1 MFLQVSIRR
10 LQVFVAV
17 VDRQGFG
24 AAAESLDIAQ
34 SSVSAHIRA
43 IEERLATPMFE
54 RHPGRP
60 PQLTEAGK
68 TLYDYAVTSLASA
81 NTVATALRQRHQ
93 PLHFAAQRFV
103 ATSLLAKP
111 LEAFAGQ
118 FPQVELIAH
127 TGTFEEV
134 RDLFQRGDVDLAFL
148 LSKDEVPGLATALLG
163 RYRLAFVAP
172 KGHPLANQTQIAPEV
187 LAKHPF
193 ISAYKNSYFGRTLG
207 QMMTDAGV
215 PELTIRSQA
224 QDMGMVREMVLAGL
238 GISLSLRR
246 SVAQDLEQGRLV
258 ELDVA
263 LPPMHLQ
270 LRCAVNQR
278 AMRAEIEALVERL
291 RQAEGQNPMTTAK
304 NLR

>member
-1 MFLQVSIRR
+1 MLQVSIRR

-24 AAAESLDIAQ
+24 AAAASLDIAQ

-43 IEERLATPMFE
+43 IELRLATPLFE

-68 TLYDYAVTSLASA
+68 TLYDYAVNSLASA
-81 NTVATALRQRHQ
+81 NTVATALRKRHQ

-111 LEAFAGQ
+111 LEAFASQ

-134 RDLFQRGDVDLAFL
+134 RDLFQRGVVDVAFL
-148 LSKDEVPGLATALLG
+148 LSNDEVPGLTTTLLG
-163 RYRLAFVAP
+163 RYRLAFVAT
-172 KGHPLANQTQIAPEV
+172 KGHPLANRQKIAPKL

-193 ISAYKNSYFGRTLG
+193 ISAYRNSYFGQTLG
-207 QMMTDAGV
+207 QMMSEAGV

-263 LPPMHLQ
+263 LPPMYLQ

-278 AMRAEIEALVERL
+278 AMRDEIEALVERL
-291 RQAEGQNPMTTAK
+291 RQAEGQSPSISAK
-304 NLR
+304 DLR